1 MRQRLDGLAA
11 VLMLVASSAVGS
23 STITAQ
29 SAQASASASSGHQ
42 KKSDDG
48 LKWGPAPAI
57 FPRGAQFAVVQ
68 GDPGAAGQIFTVRLR
83 FPNGYIIPPHTHPT
97 DEHVT
102 VLSGDMSFG
111 MGDKMD
117 SASETSLQAGG
128 YFVAGAKMH
137 HYATTKSGAVIQVDM
152 EGPFEITYINPADD
166 PRNKAK

>member
-29 SAQASASASSGHQ
+29 SAQASGSASSGHQ

-102 VLSGDMSFG
+102 VLKGTFLVGLGENFKREG
-111 MGDKMD
+111 MITLRDGGFIT
-117 SASETSLQAGG
+117 APANHAHFAQARGMTE
-128 YFVAGAKMH
+128 V
-137 HYATTKSGAVIQVDM
+137 QVHAI
-152 EGPFEITYINPADD
+152 GPFALTYVHPSDD
-166 PRNKAK
+166 PTKK